1 MFHLTTCII
10 VLLTAIKCNHDIQLY
25 PRATTSIICL
35 CICNEGNFISR
46 TKSIKNR
53 PLRPGC
59 TNIMLMMLMMCG
71 DVESNSGPI
80 TMDHSGTCRKVVK
93 TGDKALGCEYCNT
106 WFHTHFENYSNAESS
121 SSSLGSRRV
130 PWLGEG
136 LSMSSPNDP
145 VLCCPLPYRV
155 APVFVQVVSPPL
167 GWSPLTYFLVIW
179 SPSGD
184 ARGPSVV
191 FQAVDMPCPGPFHF
205 SHSVDYIYEFCP
217 LPNPD
222 VGPSIFVCD
231 VEHTSFHFGLCGR
244 KFVLCLFG
252 QCQGLCTIRHS
263 WQHTGVV
270 HLSLQ
275 ADGKVAFEDIPVFG
289 VCRPACHHSSLYL
302 FVLVLFLE
310 AVVLSQVH
318 VAWDI
323 FYQHIVHVYRG
334 VVYNHHLCLCDVHLK
349 THLSSWW
356 RK

>member
-1 MFHLTTCII
+1 MTQGNAYDACFAGVILFSVTTW
-10 VLLTAIKCNHDIQLY
+10 KGH
-25 PRATTSIICL
+25 ICQVVY
-35 CICNEGNFISR
+35 GVAF
-46 TKSIKNR
+46 
-53 PLRPGC
+53 
-59 TNIMLMMLMMCG
+59 
-71 DVESNSGPI
+71 
-80 TMDHSGTCRKVVK
+80 KV
-93 TGDKALGCEYCNT
+93 
-106 WFHTHFENYSNAESS
+106 SS
-121 SSSLGSRRV
+121 FSSSLGSRCV

-191 FQAVDMPCPGPFHF
+191 FEAVDMPCPGPFHF

-252 QCQGLCTIRHS
+252 QCPGLCTICHS

-270 HLSLQ
+270 HLSFQ
-275 ADGKVAFEDIPVFG
+275 ADGNGMLPIK
-289 VCRPACHHSSLYL
+289 S
-302 FVLVLFLE
+302 
-310 AVVLSQVH
+310 AVISINFNSAEL
-318 VAWDI
+318 
-323 FYQHIVHVYRG
+323 
-334 VVYNHHLCLCDVHLK
+334 N
-349 THLSSWW
+349 
-356 RK
+356 

>member
-1 MFHLTTCII
+1 MYNRC
-10 VLLTAIKCNHDIQLY
+10 VPK
-25 PRATTSIICL
+25 
-35 CICNEGNFISR
+35 SR
-46 TKSIKNR
+46 CHQT
-53 PLRPGC
+53 
-59 TNIMLMMLMMCG
+59 
-71 DVESNSGPI
+71 
-80 TMDHSGTCRKVVK
+80 
-93 TGDKALGCEYCNT
+93 
-106 WFHTHFENYSNAESS
+106 S
-121 SSSLGSRRV
+121 SSSLGSRCV
-130 PWLGEG
+130 PWLGVG

-145 VLCCPLPYRV
+145 VLCCSLPLSCRSSICPGRLSTAWLV
-155 APVFVQVVSPPL
+155 SLVVFS
-167 GWSPLTYFLVIW
+167 FIW

-191 FQAVDMPCPGPFHF
+191 FEAVNMPCPGPFHFF

-217 LPNPD
+217 LPDPD

-252 QCQGLCTIRHS
+252 QCPGLCTICHS

-270 HLSLQ
+270 RLSLQ

-289 VCRPACHHSSLYL
+289 VCRPACHDSSLYL

-310 AVVLSQVH
+310 AVVLSQIH

-334 VVYNHHLCLCDVHLK
+334 VSTTITVVFAMFILRPIRP
-349 THLSSWW
+349 TFIG
-356 RK
+356 